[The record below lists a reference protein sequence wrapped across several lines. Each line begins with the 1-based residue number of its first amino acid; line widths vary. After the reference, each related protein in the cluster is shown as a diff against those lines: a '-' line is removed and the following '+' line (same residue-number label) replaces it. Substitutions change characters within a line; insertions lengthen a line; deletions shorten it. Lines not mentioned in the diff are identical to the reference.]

1 MFAGY
6 SLQNSG
12 GDGHEIPWIFSG
24 STLIH
29 LNNALLERLS
39 IANQL
44 TAVISDLG
52 P

>member
-12 GDGHEIPWIFSG
+12 GDGHEIPWSFSG

-29 LNNALLERLS
+29 LNDAHL
-39 IANQL
+39 
-44 TAVISDLG
+44 
-52 P
+52 